1 MFPGVIGLAPDD
13 PRDKGSP
20 MTPKQCAAKLLLTL
34 HQSGGKTPTQLTREE
49 MTDLLG
55 TRISD
60 EKRVKVLEFVTK
72 IESPFVERVTKISG
86 EADGAA
92 EGSSGA

>member
-1 MFPGVIGLAPDD
+1 
-13 PRDKGSP
+13 

-49 MTDLLG
+49 MTERLG

-72 IESPFVERVTKISG
+72 IEAPFVERVTKISG
-86 EADGAA
+86 EADAAGEAGA
-92 EGSSGA
+92 

>member
-1 MFPGVIGLAPDD
+1 
-13 PRDKGSP
+13 

-34 HQSGGKTPTQLTREE
+34 HQTGGKTPSQLSREE

-60 EKRVKVLEFVTK
+60 EKRAKVLEFVGK
-72 IESPFVERVTKISG
+72 IANPFVERITKISG
-86 EADGAA
+86 EDGEAA
-92 EGSSGA
+92 EGAAG

>member
-1 MFPGVIGLAPDD
+1 
-13 PRDKGSP
+13 

-34 HQSGGKTPTQLTREE
+34 HQTGGKTPAQLTREE

-60 EKRVKVLEFVTK
+60 EKRAKVLEFVGK
-72 IESPFVERVTKISG
+72 IANPFVERITKISG
-86 EADGAA
+86 EGGEAA
-92 EGSSGA
+92 EGAAG

>member
-1 MFPGVIGLAPDD
+1 
-13 PRDKGSP
+13 

-34 HQSGGKTPTQLTREE
+34 HQSGGKTPAQLSREE

-60 EKRVKVLEFVTK
+60 EKRGKILEFVGK
-72 IESPFVERVTKISG
+72 IANPFVERITKISG
-86 EADGAA
+86 EGGAEAA
-92 EGSSGA
+92 EGAAG